1 MSMTRVYTGEITL
14 EFKLAS
20 TFHDLRELLGPW
32 RSAFGRREQFV
43 HVTAA
48 PEWTYGLWFLYA
60 ANPGFRVLSVWDE
73 ARLAVALPYI
83 EDARPGRIRR
93 LQALCEIVPF
103 FTSDCGGD
111 AVRFAISA
119 LERIYGR
126 FEMRWEQMEV
136 ADPDAS
142 TLLEA
147 ACERGIRVDKLL
159 THRTVVVDLA
169 VGWDR
174 YWGGLSANTKEG
186 LRKAR
191 ARVAAAGVK
200 CRFTTHAGRAEV
212 AASFDRV
219 LEVDSRSW
227 KHQRGGS
234 MARSRCEHAQFRA
247 ALETLAERGC
257 ARIYLLEL
265 DAEPAAFILAATSGQ
280 QSYFAIWTYADHLSY
295 FMPGKLL
302 MAYALAAAAAE
313 GIRKVDFWGRFDQF
327 KASWGGATTD
337 RYRVFLHGGG
347 WRHGKA
353 AVAMRRAALRVRA
366 IATGDAERYRLRVDA
381 PSWIERRVVSRVA
394 RCIRCLRVRRTVGL
408 RVRPEDRAGSIAVT
422 VRAATER
429 DKWKLGPRPAACGEW
444 MVFENGGTLL
454 GSAATEPLL
463 SPGHLWIRDL
473 RFLTGRPDE
482 RRESVAAL
490 LAARPEARFVYG
502 ERAAALRVGSDCAV
516 RLLQERRALV
526 HGS

>member
-1 MSMTRVYTGEITL
+1 MRIYTGEITL

-32 RSAFGRREQFV
+32 RSAFVRRERFV
-43 HVTAA
+43 HLTAA
-48 PEWTYGLWFLYA
+48 PEWAYGLWFQHA
-60 ANPGFRVLSVWDE
+60 ANSRFRVLSVWDE

-83 EDARPGRIRR
+83 EHARPGRTPR

-103 FTSDCGGD
+103 FTRDCGRD

-119 LERIYGR
+119 LQRIYGQ
-126 FEMRWEQMEV
+126 FEMCWEQIEM

-142 TLLEA
+142 TLLVA
-147 ACERGIRVDKLL
+147 ACELGLRVDTLL
-159 THRTVVVDLA
+159 THRTVVIDLA
-169 VGWDR
+169 AGWNT
-174 YWGGLSANTKEG
+174 YWRGLSANTKEG

-191 ARVAAAGVK
+191 ARTAAAGVE
-200 CRFTTHAGRAEV
+200 CRFTTHADQAEI

-219 LEVDSRSW
+219 LDVDSRSW
-227 KHQRGGS
+227 KDQRGGS
-234 MARSRCEHAQFRA
+234 MARSGCEHAQLRA
-247 ALETLAERGC
+247 ALEALAERGC

-265 DAEPAAFILAATSGQ
+265 DAEPAAFVLAAISGQ

-302 MAYALAAAAAE
+302 IAYALEAAAAE
-313 GIRKVDFWGRFDQF
+313 GIRKVDFWGRFDRF

-337 RYRVFLHGGG
+337 RSRVLLHGGG

-353 AVAMRRAALRVRA
+353 AVAMSRAALRVRA
-366 IATGDAERYRLRVDA
+366 IAAGDRERYRLRVDA
-381 PSWIERRVVSRVA
+381 PGWIERRMLLPFA
-394 RCIRCLRVRRTVGL
+394 RCIRCLRVRSTAGL
-408 RVRPEDRAGSIAVT
+408 RVRPEDRAGSPAVR

-429 DKWKLGPRPAACGEW
+429 DKWKLGSRPATCGQW
-444 MVFENGGTLL
+444 TVFENGRTLL
-454 GSAATEPLL
+454 GSAATETLL
-463 SPGHLWIRDL
+463 SRRHLWIRDL
-473 RFLTGRPDE
+473 RFLTEQPEE

-502 ERAAALRVGSDCAV
+502 ERAAVQRAGWDCAV
-516 RLLQERRALV
+516 RLLRERRALV